1 MKQYIRQIT
10 NQNFV
15 YPNYVAKEYDVDII
29 HELNE
34 YSVSGYVTNI
44 SATTI
49 SSTGI
54 TFNLSYTW
62 IKNNTEV
69 FIKNS
74 GRLSILSVHLL
85 APGQN
90 YYKAWRIVQT
100 QDTATTNINSLT
112 ASTSF
117 TVTPSMLGLTVFTTG
132 TYSFEVRFIGH
143 RSIFPVCYDL
153 NVTI

>member
-29 HELNE
+29 HPINDF
-34 YSVSGYVTNI
+34 SISGYVTNI

-54 TFNLSYTW
+54 TFNLNYTW
-62 IKNNTEV
+62 VRNNSEV

-100 QDTATTNINSLT
+100 QDSASTNISSLT

-143 RSIFPVCYDL
+143 TSIFPVCYDL